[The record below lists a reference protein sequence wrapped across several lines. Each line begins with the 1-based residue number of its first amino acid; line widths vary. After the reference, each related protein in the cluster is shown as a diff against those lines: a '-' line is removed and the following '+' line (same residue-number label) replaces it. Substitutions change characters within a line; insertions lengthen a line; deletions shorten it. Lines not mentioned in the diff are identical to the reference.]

1 MILNSIIILIS
12 IYCIYFSL
20 RHAWWRPNINNNIP
34 RVITYHMIQ
43 NHLNK
48 KESKFNRLRV
58 KPKDFE
64 QQIKWLKNNGWT
76 SFKLTE
82 LIENKKNLPVK
93 SIAITIDDGY
103 EDNFINAFPIL
114 KKYNFKATIFPVVNR
129 FNHKWATDKD
139 LLQESEELNNE
150 NMLSIQQINT
160 MLESNLIEIGS
171 HTLNHLDLTTLPNE
185 KLKDEISTSK
195 DELEKNHNIKCTS
208 IVYPFGYYNENV
220 INMVKSCGYKVAAS
234 GLKVGYEYLNNNNIF
249 YLKRVFISGRQSFLD
264 FKLKILKGQNR

>member
-1 MILNSIIILIS
+1 MITE
-12 IYCIYFSL
+12 
-20 RHAWWRPNINNNIP
+20 H
-34 RVITYHMIQ
+34 
-43 NHLNK
+43 K
-48 KESKFNRLRV
+48 KGVKFNGLRV
-58 KPKDFE
+58 SPDNFE
-64 QQIKWLKNNGWT
+64 KQIKYLKDNNWHSVT
-76 SFKLTE
+76 MNE
-82 LIENKKNLPVK
+82 LIENRKTLNYKTV
-93 SIAITIDDGY
+93 AITFDDGY